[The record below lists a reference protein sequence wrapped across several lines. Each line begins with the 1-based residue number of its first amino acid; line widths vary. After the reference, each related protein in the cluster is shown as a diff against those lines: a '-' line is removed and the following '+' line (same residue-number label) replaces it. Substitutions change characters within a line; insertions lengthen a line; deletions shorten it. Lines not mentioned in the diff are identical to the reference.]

1 MSKVSAFY
9 LKGLDKKDTKKH
21 KKYILDRRKSAKKGE
36 FISRNLELKSY
47 KYKKSQNVLAFER
60 KYGVKITDMKGIERK
75 VGLPV
80 KAQKEILDKGKGA
93 FFSSGSRPGQTP
105 QSWAYGRLAS
115 VILKKGA
122 YKYDKHILDKYNVK
136 LKKPVK
142 KIKKSVKTKKPI
154 KMKTRKLVKVKDCLS
169 ENLTKKDKKC
179 RRKSDGKIFKLPRR
193 FSRDRC
199 LEGVRGY
206 SMKSS
211 CAPYKK

>member
-60 KYGVKITDMKGIERK
+60 KYGVKITDMKGIEKK

-136 LKKPVK
+136 LKKPVEKTRKPVK
-142 KIKKSVKTKKPI
+142 KTKKSVKI
-154 KMKTRKLVKVKDCLS
+154 KDCLS
-169 ENLTKKDKKC
+169 ENLTRKDKKC
-179 RRKSDGKIFKLPRR
+179 RRKSDGKIFELPRR
-193 FSRDRC
+193 FSRKRC

-206 SMKSS
+206 SMRSS
-211 CAPYKK
+211 CAPFKK

>member
-1 MSKVSAFY
+1 MGKVSSFY
-9 LKGLDKKDTKKH
+9 LKGLDKKDSKKH
-21 KKYILDRRKSAKKGE
+21 KKYIIDRRKSAKKGE

-60 KYGVKITDMKGIERK
+60 KYGVKITDVEGIERK
-75 VGLPV
+75 VGLPA
-80 KAQKEILDKGKGA
+80 KAQKAILDKGKGA

-136 LKKPVK
+136 LKKPI
-142 KIKKSVKTKKPI
+142 KIKN
-154 KMKTRKLVKVKDCLS
+154 CLS
-169 ENLTKKDKKC
+169 SKITKKDKKC
-179 RRKSDGKIFKLPRR
+179 RRISDGKIFKLPRKY
-193 FSRDRC
+193 SRKKC
-199 LEGVRGY
+199 LEGIKGY

-211 CAPYKK
+211 CAPFKK

>member
-1 MSKVSAFY
+1 MSKVSGFY
-9 LKGLDKKDTKKH
+9 LKGLNKKDTKKH
-21 KKYILDRRKSAKKGE
+21 KKYILDRRKSAKKGD
-36 FISRNLELKSY
+36 FLSRNLELKSY

-60 KYGVKITDMKGIERK
+60 KYGVKITDKKGIFRK

-142 KIKKSVKTKKPI
+142 KTKKFVKTKKP
-154 KMKTRKLVKVKDCLS
+154 VKVKDCLS

-179 RRKSDGKIFKLPRR
+179 RRKSDGKIFELPRR
-193 FSRDRC
+193 FSRKRC
-199 LEGVRGY
+199 LEGVSGY
-206 SMKSS
+206 SMRSS
-211 CAPYKK
+211 CAPFKK

>member
-1 MSKVSAFY
+1 MSINPFY

-21 KKYILDRRKSAKKGE
+21 KKYILDRRKAAQKGKYISKK
-36 FISRNLELKSY
+36 LDLKSY
-47 KYKKSQNVLAFER
+47 KYRKSKKVKSFEK
-60 KYGVKITDMKGIERK
+60 KYGIKISNSKEISKK
-75 VGLPV
+75 VGLPE

-93 FFSSGSRPGQTP
+93 FYSSGSRPGQTP

-136 LKKPVK
+136 IKQPLRVK
-142 KIKKSVKTKKPI
+142 S
-154 KMKTRKLVKVKDCLS
+154 CLS
-169 ENLTKKDKKC
+169 KNLNKKC
-179 RRKSDGKIFKLPRR
+179 RRKSDGKIFNLPRKFTR
-193 FSRDRC
+193 RKC
-199 LEGVRGY
+199 KKGVKGY

>member
-142 KIKKSVKTKKPI
+142 KPI
-154 KMKTRKLVKVKDCLS
+154 KMKTRKPVKVKECLS

-179 RRKSDGKIFKLPRR
+179 IRKSDGKIFELPRR
-193 FSRDRC
+193 FSRKRC
-199 LEGVRGY
+199 LEGVSGY
-206 SMKSS
+206 SMRSS
-211 CAPYKK
+211 CAPFKK

>member
-1 MSKVSAFY
+1 MSKVSGFY
-9 LKGLDKKDTKKH
+9 LKGLNKKDTKKH

-47 KYKKSQNVLAFER
+47 KYKKSQNVLSFER
-60 KYGVKITDMKGIERK
+60 KYGVKITDMKGIESK

-122 YKYDKHILDKYNVK
+122 YKYDKHILDKYKDEDEEEIVN
-136 LKKPVK
+136 
-142 KIKKSVKTKKPI
+142 KI
-154 KMKTRKLVKVKDCLS
+154 
-169 ENLTKKDKKC
+169 
-179 RRKSDGKIFKLPRR
+179 
-193 FSRDRC
+193 
-199 LEGVRGY
+199 
-206 SMKSS
+206 
-211 CAPYKK
+211 